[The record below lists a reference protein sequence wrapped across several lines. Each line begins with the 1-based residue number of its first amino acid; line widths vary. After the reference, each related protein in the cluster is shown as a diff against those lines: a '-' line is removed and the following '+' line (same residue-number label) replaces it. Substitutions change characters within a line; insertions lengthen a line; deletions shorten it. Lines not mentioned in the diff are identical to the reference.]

1 MRFCK
6 ENRKK
11 EFHKDKVQEKRLRII
26 ILLGVVGVIAVW
38 NSSAEARWD
47 SAFIYKYIHGLN
59 ITSLFHMEYLS
70 FCNHISMSYIA
81 ADLMA
86 GVVFGNLKLGM
97 TLLNIGLYLASVW
110 CVYLTLRQ
118 YAKSGDGEAA
128 LFSAIYACSPFLMGL
143 VNYNYWD
150 YWVIVL
156 LPIILYFAYC
166 WVDCFGKQ
174 DAEIQYSC
182 CINRDNADFKLQNG
196 GSGYAAFV

>member
-26 ILLGVVGVIAVW
+26 LLLGVVGVIAVW

-86 GVVFGNLKLGM
+86 GVVFGNQ
-97 TLLNIGLYLASVW
+97 IGRASWRERV
-110 CVYLTLRQ
+110 
-118 YAKSGDGEAA
+118 
-128 LFSAIYACSPFLMGL
+128 
-143 VNYNYWD
+143 
-150 YWVIVL
+150 
-156 LPIILYFAYC
+156 
-166 WVDCFGKQ
+166 
-174 DAEIQYSC
+174 
-182 CINRDNADFKLQNG
+182 
-196 GSGYAAFV
+196 